1 MEETYLVNGKVR
13 FAYVHF
19 SFLGPES
26 QWAAEASECAAD
38 QDAFWEYHDFL
49 YENQN
54 GENRGAFNQNNLKIF
69 AGELGLDEE
78 IFSECLDSGK
88 YTELVQQET
97 QMAQQMGI
105 QSTPSFLINGT
116 PVIGAQPFENFQKII
131 ETIINN

>member
-1 MEETYLVNGKVR
+1 
-13 FAYVHF
+13 
-19 SFLGPES
+19 
-26 QWAAEASECAAD
+26 
-38 QDAFWEYHDFL
+38 
-49 YENQN
+49 
-54 GENRGAFNQNNLKIF
+54 
-69 AGELGLDEE
+69 LDEE